1 MASAS
6 FAIAPTADVAVS
18 ANAPAKGLLARFMDR
33 LIAAREAQ
41 ARREIA
47 RHSHM
52 ARFEHTPETLE
63 LFARD

>member
-6 FAIAPTADVAVS
+6 FAITSTVD
-18 ANAPAKGLLARFMDR
+18 APARVTPARGMFGRILDR
-33 LIAAREAQ
+33 LIAARAAQ

-47 RHSHM
+47 RHVHIG
-52 ARFEHTPETLE
+52 RFDHSPETLE